1 MESVKYTFDNDFSG
15 DSSGHTYSGKMQK
28 IQDEAFE
35 EGKIQGAADAQ
46 QSIEKNCEMI
56 LENVRNALDTV
67 MARHD
72 EQIISMEKN
81 ATILVMAIVRK
92 LAPAIIEETPLKEIE
107 SLVQECMRNNPL
119 EPRIVVRLDE
129 QILPLLRRKIDT
141 LQTTCDYHGQI
152 VLISE
157 PMTNISDCRV
167 EWIDG
172 GAERDFEELMK
183 SIEDTVNMYL
193 ESPPQNENQENENV
207 GAILEPNEQP
217 EN

>member
-15 DSSGHTYSGKMQK
+15 DGSGQTYSSKMQK
-28 IQDEAFE
+28 MQDEAFE

-46 QSIEKNCEMI
+46 QSIEKNCELI
-56 LENVRNALDTV
+56 LENVNNSLESV

-72 EQIISMEKN
+72 EQVASMEKN
-81 ATILVMAIVRK
+81 ATTLVMAIVRK
-92 LAPAIIEETPLKEIE
+92 LAPAIVAETPLKEIE

-119 EPRIVVRLDE
+119 EPRMVIRVDE
-129 QILPLLRRKIDT
+129 QMLPLLRRKIDT

-172 GAERDFEELMK
+172 GAERDFEGLMK
-183 SIEDTVNMYL
+183 SIEETVNIFL
-193 ESPPQNENQENENV
+193 NAPHSEENAPNENAGTATDLNQN
-207 GAILEPNEQP
+207 P
-217 EN
+217 EY